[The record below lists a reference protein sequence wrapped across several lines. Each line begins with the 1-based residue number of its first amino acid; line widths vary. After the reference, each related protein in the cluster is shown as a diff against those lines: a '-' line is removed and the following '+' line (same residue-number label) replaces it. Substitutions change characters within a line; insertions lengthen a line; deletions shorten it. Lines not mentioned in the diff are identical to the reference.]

1 MSVPLTNTLLT
12 AIQNTKLLSAV
23 QWGELTAWV
32 AQTNPEPL
40 AVVKEIRSKRWLTD
54 FQIKEISRGR
64 GQQLTLG
71 PYFLLDLLGEGGMGR
86 VFKARHTRLAR
97 DVALKVIRKEK
108 LSKPAVIQRFHQ
120 EIRAAAQL
128 SHPNVVMAFDADE
141 VDGVHYFAMEY
152 VEGSD
157 LTKVVRDHGPIP
169 IPQGCD
175 YIRQAAIG
183 LQHAHERGLVHRDV
197 KPSNLLLTP
206 KGQVKILD
214 LGLAM
219 LNNDP
224 AGDDINRVTHAGL
237 VLGTPDF
244 LAPEQAQN
252 PLGVDIRADVY
263 ALGAT
268 LFYILTGKVPFEGPT
283 PTDKLIQHI
292 TAPPPSLL
300 QHIPDA
306 PPHLEAVIKWLMAKR
321 PQDRPQTPAEVAY
334 ALVPFCPPGINLGPT
349 VAPIEVIAVRPVMT
363 YASPVLSAQQA
374 NQSVAPN
381 STPFDQFT
389 VSYPN
394 PSTATTRRRSRKPK
408 NRFPKRALIVGALAF
423 FAVAGIAAISAVINQ
438 QYASAL
444 PPLPDKFTNAQ
455 SMTLVQLLGG
465 TYTMGSM
472 PSEIGHQPNE
482 APDGPVTV
490 SGPFFMS
497 TTEVTQSQYIQV
509 MGRSPAKWAPKLRK
523 SKEAQAPVDSV
534 TWEEATEFCKKLSL
548 IDRKRREGWGYR
560 LPTEAEWEYACR
572 AGGSEPF
579 SSGNKLIYGKSAI
592 FNMDKEQDEKGTLG
606 EEDTSKAKLER
617 MMPYLVAST
626 EPNAF
631 GLYDM
636 HGNVWEWCHDV
647 YAPDYRERSAL
658 DPKGPVQGE
667 LRVLRGGS
675 WREAAALCRSAA
687 RRGANPDTRGEDVG
701 FRVVYA
707 PN

>member
-1 MSVPLTNTLLT
+1 MSVPLTNVLLT

-108 LSKPAVIQRFHQ
+108 LSKPSVIQRFHQ
-120 EIRAAAQL
+120 EIRAASQL

-141 VDGVHYFAMEY
+141 VDGIHYFAMEY

-157 LTKVVRDHGPIP
+157 LTKVVRDQGPIP

-224 AGDDINRVTHAGL
+224 GGEDTNRVTHAGL

-268 LFYILTGKVPFEGPT
+268 LFYILTGKVPFDGPT

-306 PPHLEAVIKWLMAKR
+306 PPHLEAVIKWL
-321 PQDRPQTPAEVAY
+321 
-334 ALVPFCPPGINLGPT
+334 
-349 VAPIEVIAVRPVMT
+349 
-363 YASPVLSAQQA
+363 
-374 NQSVAPN
+374 
-381 STPFDQFT
+381 
-389 VSYPN
+389 
-394 PSTATTRRRSRKPK
+394 
-408 NRFPKRALIVGALAF
+408 
-423 FAVAGIAAISAVINQ
+423 
-438 QYASAL
+438 
-444 PPLPDKFTNAQ
+444 
-455 SMTLVQLLGG
+455 
-465 TYTMGSM
+465 
-472 PSEIGHQPNE
+472 
-482 APDGPVTV
+482 
-490 SGPFFMS
+490 
-497 TTEVTQSQYIQV
+497 
-509 MGRSPAKWAPKLRK
+509 
-523 SKEAQAPVDSV
+523 
-534 TWEEATEFCKKLSL
+534 
-548 IDRKRREGWGYR
+548 IDRK
-560 LPTEAEWEYACR
+560 
-572 AGGSEPF
+572 S
-579 SSGNKLIYGKSAI
+579 
-592 FNMDKEQDEKGTLG
+592 
-606 EEDTSKAKLER
+606 
-617 MMPYLVAST
+617 
-626 EPNAF
+626 
-631 GLYDM
+631 
-636 HGNVWEWCHDV
+636 
-647 YAPDYRERSAL
+647 
-658 DPKGPVQGE
+658 
-667 LRVLRGGS
+667 
-675 WREAAALCRSAA
+675 
-687 RRGANPDTRGEDVG
+687 
-701 FRVVYA
+701 VV
-707 PN
+707 